1 MNKKVIVF
9 AAVAAGVLSLGSCKG
24 GKSEATGDCGKTAEV
39 AADRSAGTSGLS
51 GTTGTSGAEASEEL
65 SEATS
70 EQAGADEG
78 YPSTYEQPEG
88 KVLELLKD
96 YNTRMDDYNTKGV
109 TALGMGFQR
118 NRVLLNYSVD
128 NYLYDLDDRVKLKL
142 QARELLLALKMSERA
157 AWRCIPEGGHTLMMT
172 FVGKESGKIVSVVF
186 TPEELREL
194 L

>member
-24 GKSEATGDCGKTAEV
+24 GKSEATGDDGKTAEV
-39 AADRSAGTSGLS
+39 AADRSAGTSGTS
-51 GTTGTSGAEASEEL
+51 GTSGAGALEEL

-70 EQAGADEG
+70 EQASADEG

-96 YNTRMDDYNTKGV
+96 YNARMDDYNTKGV

-142 QARELLLALKMSERA
+142 QARELLLGLKMSERA
-157 AWRCIPEGGHTLMMT
+157 AWRCIPEGGHMLMMT